1 MFLFDTDHI
10 GILQRQSEPEFSR
23 LSPRVAKLSP
33 GEFFVPIISF
43 HEQVLGWNTYI
54 SRAKRPD
61 GVVRGYRQFEK
72 ILRDF
77 AAAQIASFDDAAA
90 GLFEQFR
97 QKRIRIGTMD
107 LRIAAIAQARGLTLL
122 TRNTVDFAHV
132 PGLQIEDWTG

>member
-10 GILQRQSEPEFSR
+10 GILQRQLEPEFTR
-23 LSPRVAKLSP
+23 LASHVAKFSP
-33 GEFFVPIISF
+33 GDFYVPIVSF

-77 AAAQIASFDDAAA
+77 AAAQIAPFDDAAA
-90 GLFEQFR
+90 GLFEQYR

-107 LRIAAIAQARGLTLL
+107 LRIAAIAQAHGLTVL
-122 TRNTVDFAHV
+122 TRNTVDFARV
-132 PGLQIEDWTG
+132 PDLHIEDWAG